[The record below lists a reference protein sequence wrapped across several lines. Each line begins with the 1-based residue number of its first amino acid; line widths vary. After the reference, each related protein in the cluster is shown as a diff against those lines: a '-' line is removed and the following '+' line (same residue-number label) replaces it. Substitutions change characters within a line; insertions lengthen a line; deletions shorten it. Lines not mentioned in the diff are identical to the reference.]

1 MVLLTYTAVQ
11 VLPVR
16 PDDDICDMAF
26 GGNLAYL
33 VRNVNNNFK
42 AASAAKNIGREI
54 LYVDVLAPCESYV
67 LLLNDCDGARNALT
81 CESGVLVSH
90 HRDGCG

>member
-1 MVLLTYTAVQ
+1 MAPYTAVQ

-67 LLLNDCDGARNALT
+67 LLLIVTVRGTHLLARA
-81 CESGVLVSH
+81 ES
-90 HRDGCG
+90 